1 LRITGG
7 TKKTSGCAST
17 RAKKEQFWYYGELE
31 CLRSDARRDPLVT
44 EFARVV
50 KELKDLDEAG

>member
-1 LRITGG
+1 MRFNAG
-7 TKKTSGCAST
+7 KE
-17 RAKKEQFWYYGELE
+17 EQFWYYGELV
-31 CLRSDARRDPLVT
+31 RVFTQRRPEDPLVT